1 MKQYKHYINGEFRTG
16 SNHFE
21 TINPA
26 NGKPWAIFPAAN
38 EKESNFVIE
47 SAHNAL
53 YKGPWSNFTPTQRG
67 KIIHKLGDLIS
78 QHADEIGDLETTD
91 SGKLAIETR
100 SQSKYVADYYYYYAG
115 LADKIQGEVIPI
127 DKPNMR
133 VFTTREPI
141 GVVVAIVPWNAQ
153 LFLSATKIAPALAAG
168 NTVVVKAS
176 EQAPAALF
184 KLAELVDMAGFP
196 PGVVNIITGFGE
208 PCGRIIT
215 SHPKVARVAF
225 TGGSDVAKHIVK
237 NSA

>member
-1 MKQYKHYINGEFRTG
+1 MEQFKHYINGKFSSG
-16 SNHFE
+16 VDHFE
-21 TINPA
+21 TLNPA
-26 NGKPWAIFPAAN
+26 NGKPWATFPAAS
-38 EKESNFVIE
+38 EEESNMAIE
-47 SAHNAL
+47 SAHDAL
-53 YKGPWSNFTPTQRG
+53 YKGPWAEYTATERG
-67 KIIHKLGDLIS
+67 KLLHKLGDLIS
-78 QHADEIGDLETTD
+78 KHANELGELETRD

-115 LADKIQGEVIPI
+115 LADKIQGEVLPI
-127 DKPNMR
+127 DKPSMR

-184 KLAELVDMAGFP
+184 KLAELVDKAGFP
-196 PGVVNIITGFGE
+196 AGVINILTGFGE

-215 SHPKVARVAF
+215 LILRSQE
-225 TGGSDVAKHIVK
+225 
-237 NSA
+237 